1 MNPYLNRVMIQDQR
15 SFFGRRRELSRI
27 FSRIGVERP
36 QSVSVVG
43 ERRIGKSSL
52 LYQISLPELQGKFL
66 LNRNSVI
73 VVFVDFQQLRTI
85 TLQDFFRLLSSQ
97 IRRIDPEIMD
107 AEADDYRAFQ
117 QVQDRL
123 AERSKRL
130 VLLFDEFDAITSN
143 PIFDRDF
150 YAFLRSVA
158 NNSAVAYVTS
168 SKTELQR
175 LCHSTVVADS
185 PFFNI
190 FSTLHLR
197 PFEKEEALELIRM
210 PSRESGIPLE
220 PYAEDILRLSGSF
233 PFYIQIACS
242 VYFDLL
248 EENPGKQPV
257 PAEIASR
264 FLEEA
269 GPHFEYFWHQC
280 QPEHQRLLRS
290 IMKGEQ
296 PRQEDADICRTLTRD
311 GYVVQEGQRY
321 RIFSSVF
328 PDRVRE
334 LDKTASDLGKSTQST
349 QTNWGGTYRE
359 FTIGSQINQ
368 YEILRQ
374 VQEGGMGVVYQA
386 QDSSLNRKVALKV
399 IKPSL
404 LQMEETRKRFLQE
417 ARLSAALTHPAITSI
432 YELFEFETRV
442 VLVMEWLDGQTLR
455 AKILQ
460 EGPQRWRQLA
470 HWMIEACSGLEA
482 AHRQG
487 IIHRDIKS
495 SNLMIT
501 AENRLKILDFG
512 LAKQRIL
519 EASPS
524 FDTELT
530 MQGAIMG
537 TLDYMS
543 PEQACGQPADQR
555 SDLFS
560 LGMVLFE
567 GLTGRL
573 PFRRNSPASTL
584 QAIINE
590 PTPDLAIYEVEE
602 AEPFNRILQKLLA
615 KQPDRRYATAAQLG
629 KDLEALLKQKKGF
642 FLWRR

>member
-1 MNPYLNRVMIQDQR
+1 MNPYLNRVMIQDLR

-52 LYQISLPELQGKFL
+52 LYQLSLPEVQGNFL
-66 LNRNSVI
+66 SDRSSLI
-73 VVFVDFQQLRTI
+73 VVLVDFQQLRTI
-85 TLQDFFRLLSSQ
+85 TLQDFFGILAAQ
-97 IRRIDPEIMD
+97 IRRIDPEIAGTD
-107 AEADDYRAFQ
+107 PGSYRAFQ
-117 QVQDRL
+117 LVQERL
-123 AERSKRL
+123 LARNKRL
-130 VLLFDEFDAITSN
+130 ILLFDEFDAITSN
-143 PIFDRDF
+143 PAFDRDF

-175 LCHSTVVADS
+175 LCHSSSVADS

-197 PFEKEEALELIRM
+197 PFEREEALELISR
-210 PSRESGIPLE
+210 PSREAGIPLE
-220 PYAEDILRLSGSF
+220 SHADDILSLSGFF

-242 VYFDLL
+242 VYFDWF
-248 EENPGKQPV
+248 EENPGAEPGI
-257 PAEIASR
+257 PEIASR

-269 GPHFEYFWHQC
+269 GPHFEYFWGQC
-280 QPEHQRLLRS
+280 QPECRRFLRS
-290 IMKGEQ
+290 VMKGDQ
-296 PRQEDADICRTLTRD
+296 PRQEDTDVCRTLMRD
-311 GYVVQEGQRY
+311 GYVLQEGPRY
-321 RIFSSVF
+321 RMFSRVF
-328 PDRVRE
+328 LDRVRE
-334 LDKTASDLGKSTQST
+334 LDSTPNDATKSTQID
-349 QTNWGGTYRE
+349 WGGTSRE
-359 FTIGSQINQ
+359 LIQGSRINQ
-368 YEILRQ
+368 YEITRQ
-374 VQEGGMGVVYQA
+374 VQEGGMGIVYQA
-386 QDSSLNRKVALKV
+386 QDLSLNRKVALKV

-404 LQMEETRKRFLQE
+404 LQVEGTRKRFLQE
-417 ARLSAALTHPAITSI
+417 ARLAAALAHPSITSI
-432 YELFEFETRV
+432 YELFEYEDRV
-442 VLVMEWLDGQTLR
+442 MLVMEWLDGENLKS
-455 AKILQ
+455 KILQ
-460 EGPQRWRQLA
+460 EGPQKWRQLVR
-470 HWMIEACSGLEA
+470 WMMEACSGLEA

-519 EASPS
+519 EPSPT
-524 FDTELT
+524 FDPDFTAHGT
-530 MQGAIMG
+530 IMG

-543 PEQACGQPADQR
+543 PEQACGQAADQK

-567 GLTGRL
+567 GLTGQL
-573 PFRRNSPASTL
+573 PFRRNSSASTL

-590 PTPDLAIYEVEE
+590 PVPDLALYKVEE

-615 KQPDRRYATAAQLG
+615 KQPDRRYASAAQVE
-629 KDLEALLKQKKGF
+629 KDLESLLKQKKGF
-642 FLWRR
+642 LFWKR